1 MSTLAQSL
9 VLYTRL
15 YLLLVIAD
23 SEKRWTG
30 VQGGKCVTYV
40 LAIISDHL
48 LLLPA
53 RQPPLQDTLVPYVR
67 PPCFLSQSV
76 PFLCETLLYL
86 MSDHP
91 ASSPSPS
98 PSFTR
103 HSCTLCQTTPLPLP
117 VRPLPL
123 QDSLVPY
130 VRDRNFGF
138 YVHRNH

>member
-9 VLYTRL
+9 LLYTRL

-48 LLLPA
+48 LLLPP

-76 PFLCETLLYL
+76 PFLYRTLLYL
-86 MSDHP
+86 MSETETLG
-91 ASSPSPS
+91 
-98 PSFTR
+98 FT
-103 HSCTLCQTTPLPLP
+103 STETIK
-117 VRPLPL
+117 V
-123 QDSLVPY
+123 Y
-130 VRDRNFGF
+130 
-138 YVHRNH
+138 